1 MTVAYHVLSGMALKW
16 HLTHVDNYEVKFLQK

>member
-16 HLTHVDNYEVKFLQK
+16 HLTHADNYEAKFLQK